1 MALASGIAIFIVFKS
16 FLAARCEESQQ
27 VFVMPDNILILGLGN
42 ILMRDEG
49 VGVKVVEYLQDKPLP
64 EYVTILDGGT
74 GGFHLL
80 SIIQT
85 YKRVIIID
93 ATIGGEIQE
102 EIKVLKPRF
111 ASDFPKTLTSH
122 EIGLKDLIESAELL
136 GELPEISLIAI
147 NIRACNSVGIGIS
160 LELEKKFPDIYEIV
174 QSILKT

>member
-1 MALASGIAIFIVFKS
+1 
-16 FLAARCEESQQ
+16 
-27 VFVMPDNILILGLGN
+27 MPDNILILGLGN

-49 VGVKVVEYLQDKPLP
+49 VGVKVVEYLKGKPLP

-93 ATIGGEIQE
+93 ATTGGEIQE

-136 GELPEISLIAI
+136 GELPEISLITI
-147 NIRACNSVGIGIS
+147 NIRECNSVGIGVS
-160 LELEKKFPDIYEIV
+160 PALEKKFPDIYETV
-174 QSILKT
+174 QRILLT

>member
-1 MALASGIAIFIVFKS
+1 
-16 FLAARCEESQQ
+16 
-27 VFVMPDNILILGLGN
+27 MPDNVLILGLGN

-49 VGVKVVEYLQDKPLP
+49 VGVKVVEYLQGKPLP

-74 GGFHLL
+74 GGFNLL

-136 GELPEISLIAI
+136 GELPEISLITI
-147 NIRACNSVGIGIS
+147 NIQECKAVGIGIS
-160 LELEKKFPDIYEIV
+160 PELEKKFPEIYKTI
-174 QSILKT
+174 QRILNS

>member
-1 MALASGIAIFIVFKS
+1 
-16 FLAARCEESQQ
+16 
-27 VFVMPDNILILGLGN
+27 MPDNILILGLGN
-42 ILMRDEG
+42 ILMGDEG
-49 VGVKVVEYLQDKPLP
+49 VGVKVVEYLQGKPLP

-122 EIGLKDLIESAELL
+122 DIGLKDLIESAELL
-136 GELPEISLIAI
+136 GELPEISLITI
-147 NIRACNSVGIGIS
+147 NIRECNSVGIGIS
-160 LELEKKFPDIYEIV
+160 PELEKKFPDIYEAV
-174 QSILKT
+174 QGILQS

>member
-1 MALASGIAIFIVFKS
+1 
-16 FLAARCEESQQ
+16 
-27 VFVMPDNILILGLGN
+27 MPDNILILGLGN

-49 VGVKVVEYLQDKPLP
+49 VGVKVLEYLQGKPLP
-64 EYVTILDGGT
+64 EFVTLLDGGT

-80 SIIQT
+80 SMIQT

-122 EIGLKDLIESAELL
+122 EIGLKDLIESTELL
-136 GELPEISLIAI
+136 GELPEISLITI
-147 NIRACNSVGIGIS
+147 NIRECNSVGIGVS
-160 LELEKKFPDIYEIV
+160 LELEKKFPDIYETV
-174 QSILKT
+174 QRILKT

>member
-1 MALASGIAIFIVFKS
+1 
-16 FLAARCEESQQ
+16 
-27 VFVMPDNILILGLGN
+27 MPDNILILGLGN

-49 VGVKVVEYLQDKPLP
+49 VGVKVVEYLQGKPLP
-64 EYVTILDGGT
+64 DYVTILDGGT

-80 SIIQT
+80 SIIQS

-122 EIGLKDLIESAELL
+122 DIGLKDLIESAELL
-136 GELPEISLIAI
+136 GELPEISLITI
-147 NIRACNSVGIGIS
+147 NIQECKSVGIGIS
-160 LELEKKFPDIYEIV
+160 SELEKKFPEIYKTI
-174 QSILKT
+174 QRILKT